1 MCVRTMTDIH
11 GEISYSSVVSD
22 IKDLSV
28 KEKMEREIQGGRE
41 MLGNNATL
49 SVMLNTNF
57 HLV

>member
-1 MCVRTMTDIH
+1 MTDIH

-28 KEKMEREIQGGRE
+28 KEKTEREIERGRE

-49 SVMLNTNF
+49 SVMLNINF